1 MTSVRNK
8 ICFVSVDVEQDV
20 GTKGEKKFRGIGEM
34 DALLEIFAK
43 YQVPATLFVTGE
55 VLQKYGEQA
64 KLWSQAHE
72 ISSHSYSHIFFNEL
86 SDPEKESD
94 IQRFVALYEGIFGNA
109 PRGFRAPSHV
119 IDEATVKILGK
130 YGFLYDSSVV
140 PHYPPCKKYRGY
152 LGKAPKT
159 PYYPSADNTRQ
170 RGVRGSKG
178 KVLEIPV
185 AGQLL
190 GIPLA
195 GAWIRRLPVA
205 MYRGLFM
212 LYKPGFI
219 SLSMHSWD
227 GLEDKGF
234 YGKLA
239 DVVLIL
245 KRAGYTFQSGGQIA
259 DDYFQK
265 N

>member
-1 MTSVRNK
+1 MTSPRNK
-8 ICFVSVDVEQDV
+8 TCFVSVDVEHDV
-20 GTKGEKKFRGIGEM
+20 GTGGQKEFRGIGEM
-34 DALLEIFAK
+34 DMLLETFAE

-64 KLWSQAHE
+64 KQWSGAHE

-86 SDPEKESD
+86 SDKDTESD
-94 IQRFVALYEGIFGNA
+94 MQRFVTLYADIFGSV

-119 IDEATVKILGK
+119 IDEATIKILGK
-130 YGFLYDSSVV
+130 YGFHYDSSVV
-140 PHYPPCKKYRGY
+140 PHYPPLKKYRGY
-152 LGKAPKT
+152 LGRAPSA
-159 PYYPSADNTRQ
+159 PYYPLADNVRQ
-170 RGVRGSKG
+170 RGSRGNEG

-185 AGQLL
+185 SGQLL

-205 MYRGLFM
+205 LYRGLFI

-227 GLEDKGF
+227 ALDERFVPKLVKILEVLKKSGYVF
-234 YGKLA
+234 KSGK
-239 DVVLIL
+239 
-245 KRAGYTFQSGGQIA
+245 QIA
-259 DDYFQK
+259 MEGIAR
-265 N
+265 